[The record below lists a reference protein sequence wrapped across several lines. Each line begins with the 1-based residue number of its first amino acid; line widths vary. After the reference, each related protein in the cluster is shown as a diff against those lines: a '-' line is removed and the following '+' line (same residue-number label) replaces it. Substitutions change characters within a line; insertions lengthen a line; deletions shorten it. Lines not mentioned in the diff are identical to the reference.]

1 MFSKKYTIFVLF
13 VFLLFIWS
21 FTVVCAENTENTTV
35 TDVDSELISVNM
47 EINSSNEQL
56 NDDFLQSNFNIN
68 NVSTIDTSNYTH
80 VFVSPNGNGSGVS
93 ANDSTNFTQ
102 AIANL
107 QNYTIIHVTDG
118 DYKVFFNIDKSNVII
133 QAEHIGKAN
142 LMNIQ
147 YKNKGNEVFK
157 TINIYGNHVTI
168 SGLNFKDNYLSL
180 KWFGFN
186 GSLSYCNF
194 INQLNR
200 AGYLNG
206 GVVYWAGA
214 NGSINNCN
222 FTDNQRNK
230 FPGVMWING
239 GVVYW
244 AGANGSINNCNFN
257 DNKAFYNQAW
267 MNGGVV
273 YWAGANGVIN
283 NSNFTNNTSIKNGSA
298 IYWNAMNGSVNNCYF
313 TVKETGK
320 YYVIYNKNQLS
331 LYNNT
336 IESKYAIYNMGIINS
351 LVTVTISDNK
361 TINCN
366 LYDYNVLINAS
377 LVDDNH
383 NIILGG
389 NLVFDVNNF
398 ITLKPT
404 LDDNKYIYKYIPFV
418 EGLTTISANYGN
430 ASKVYVKTANL
441 QVNPLPRVIHNI
453 PIPNEKYKFNVYVS
467 QDGTGDGVSI
477 DNPTTLI
484 NAINNLQ
491 EYSIIH
497 IANGFYNYDNLKITK
512 NNVILQADNIGKSIL
527 SGNQF
532 SVFGDNVTC
541 FGFKFINGNA
551 FENNFI
557 QWSGNNGIIVACDFI
572 NNINNNSV
580 LYWTGLSGLVEDCIF
595 LNNTVSTNTTSENS
609 NVVYWAGNNGT
620 LKHSIFKYNN
630 GTTGAVYW
638 IGDNGNINYCNFTFN
653 LASYKGGAI
662 LWEGINGILSNSLFL
677 DNYVKYSDDS
687 CGGAVYWSG
696 VKGVIKYCNFT
707 GNTANG
713 INSCGGAVYWSGID
727 GICIDSNFVNGNASK
742 GGSIYWD
749 GNNGSIDNCSF
760 KNNQAYL
767 GLIYEYHEDESYNTE
782 ITIKTVPTYGAA
794 IYWAG
799 DNGSVKR
806 CDFVNNT
813 AIENAGAIF
822 WMGSFGLVEDCI
834 FINNIAKT
842 SSRNW
847 DSNNGFGGGAIYW
860 MGINGTILYSD
871 FKENRCADGKLFN
884 QGGALIWRGDN
895 GNVSYCNFTKNSA
908 KGKAGAIYWLGNN
921 GVLFQSNIID
931 NYAFDFT
938 GGGAIYWEGDG
949 GNISHCNF
957 TENTGLG
964 SNMGGS
970 VLWNGANGNLE
981 YCNFINASMS
991 GYGVFLSW
999 LGANGTLKSSN
1010 FINANTGFT
1019 GGAVYW
1025 KSDFGFIYDCNF
1037 VNNTSSNIGGAIC
1050 IDSKNT
1056 TVANCNFTNNLA
1068 NLNQGN
1074 AIEVR
1079 AFGANITGCI
1089 FKNNGKG
1096 IAITIKNSKYS
1107 SINNCIFFDDSHL
1120 EKIIHID
1127 YSRLCDLTNCKFVLP
1142 DGFDV
1147 DSIIFYEEATLKKR
1161 GNSYISISDWNKP
1174 IVPIPDS
1181 SGGKI
1186 VIPGE
1191 DVPDSSGGKIVIPGE
1206 DVPDSSGGKIVIPGE
1221 DVPSLDV
1228 SEDVF
1233 VINGQ
1238 DIHVNP
1244 FIPGKSEDSNNQGD
1258 SKFNGGSGVNDTF
1271 DFNNNESIKNIVSD
1285 VSDIIYSGTGNNQ
1298 LVNISVGVTSSIS
1311 SSAKDSGS
1319 VSNSGDNSKSYEIN
1333 KNAAKDTTSNI
1344 NLFYGIIF
1352 VVICVF
1358 LLFIIGYRK
1367 QKKQ

>member
-200 AGYLNG
+200 AGYL
-206 GVVYWAGA
+206 
-214 NGSINNCN
+214 
-222 FTDNQRNK
+222 
-230 FPGVMWING
+230 
-239 GVVYW
+239 
-244 AGANGSINNCNFN
+244 
-257 DNKAFYNQAW
+257 
-267 MNGGVV
+267 NGGVV

-572 NNINNNSV
+572 NNNINNNSV

-609 NVVYWAGNNGT
+609 NVVYWTGNNGT

-677 DNYVKYSDDS
+677 DNYVKYSDD
-687 CGGAVYWSG
+687 
-696 VKGVIKYCNFT
+696 
-707 GNTANG
+707 
-713 INSCGGAVYWSGID
+713 SCGGAVYWSGID

-860 MGINGTILYSD
+860 MGINGTILYSN

-921 GVLFQSNIID
+921 VVLFQSNIID

-1191 DVPDSSGGKIVIPGE
+1191 DVP
-1206 DVPDSSGGKIVIPGE
+1206 
-1221 DVPSLDV
+1221 SLDV

>member
-1 MFSKKYTIFVLF
+1 
-13 VFLLFIWS
+13 
-21 FTVVCAENTENTTV
+21 
-35 TDVDSELISVNM
+35 
-47 EINSSNEQL
+47 
-56 NDDFLQSNFNIN
+56 
-68 NVSTIDTSNYTH
+68 
-80 VFVSPNGNGSGVS
+80 
-93 ANDSTNFTQ
+93 
-102 AIANL
+102 
-107 QNYTIIHVTDG
+107 
-118 DYKVFFNIDKSNVII
+118 
-133 QAEHIGKAN
+133 
-142 LMNIQ
+142 MNIQ

-200 AGYLNG
+200 AGYL
-206 GVVYWAGA
+206 
-214 NGSINNCN
+214 
-222 FTDNQRNK
+222 
-230 FPGVMWING
+230 
-239 GVVYW
+239 
-244 AGANGSINNCNFN
+244 
-257 DNKAFYNQAW
+257 
-267 MNGGVV
+267 NGGVV

-572 NNINNNSV
+572 NNNINNNSV

-609 NVVYWAGNNGT
+609 NVVYWTGNNGT

-860 MGINGTILYSD
+860 MGINGTILYSN

-981 YCNFINASMS
+981 YC
-991 GYGVFLSW
+991 
-999 LGANGTLKSSN
+999 N

-1191 DVPDSSGGKIVIPGE
+1191 DVP
-1206 DVPDSSGGKIVIPGE
+1206 
-1221 DVPSLDV
+1221 SLDV

>member
-107 QNYTIIHVTDG
+107 QNYTILHVTDG

-200 AGYLNG
+200 AGYL
-206 GVVYWAGA
+206 
-214 NGSINNCN
+214 
-222 FTDNQRNK
+222 
-230 FPGVMWING
+230 
-239 GVVYW
+239 
-244 AGANGSINNCNFN
+244 
-257 DNKAFYNQAW
+257 
-267 MNGGVV
+267 NGGVV

-572 NNINNNSV
+572 NNNINNNSV

-609 NVVYWAGNNGT
+609 NVVYWTGNNGT

-860 MGINGTILYSD
+860 MGINGTILYSN

-981 YCNFINASMS
+981 YC
-991 GYGVFLSW
+991 
-999 LGANGTLKSSN
+999 N

-1206 DVPDSSGGKIVIPGE
+1206 DVP
-1221 DVPSLDV
+1221 SLDV

>member
-107 QNYTIIHVTDG
+107 QNYTILHVTDG

-200 AGYLNG
+200 AGYL
-206 GVVYWAGA
+206 
-214 NGSINNCN
+214 
-222 FTDNQRNK
+222 
-230 FPGVMWING
+230 
-239 GVVYW
+239 
-244 AGANGSINNCNFN
+244 
-257 DNKAFYNQAW
+257 
-267 MNGGVV
+267 NGGVV

-572 NNINNNSV
+572 NNNINNNSV

-609 NVVYWAGNNGT
+609 NVVYWTGNNGT

-860 MGINGTILYSD
+860 MGINGTILYSN

-981 YCNFINASMS
+981 YC
-991 GYGVFLSW
+991 
-999 LGANGTLKSSN
+999 N

-1191 DVPDSSGGKIVIPGE
+1191 DVP
-1206 DVPDSSGGKIVIPGE
+1206 
-1221 DVPSLDV
+1221 SLDV

>member
-107 QNYTIIHVTDG
+107 QNYTILHVTDG

-200 AGYLNG
+200 AGYL
-206 GVVYWAGA
+206 
-214 NGSINNCN
+214 
-222 FTDNQRNK
+222 
-230 FPGVMWING
+230 
-239 GVVYW
+239 
-244 AGANGSINNCNFN
+244 
-257 DNKAFYNQAW
+257 
-267 MNGGVV
+267 NGGVV

-572 NNINNNSV
+572 NNNINNNGV

-609 NVVYWAGNNGT
+609 NVVYWTGNNGT

-860 MGINGTILYSD
+860 MGINGTILYSN

-981 YCNFINASMS
+981 YC
-991 GYGVFLSW
+991 
-999 LGANGTLKSSN
+999 N

-1206 DVPDSSGGKIVIPGE
+1206 DVP
-1221 DVPSLDV
+1221 SLDV